1 MDSLLTY
8 LFDNIPN
15 TTIILS
21 TLTFNGEEPLLSTE
35 INKQYLELAAKRRA
49 RNECLVLADMS
60 SFIRWK
66 QLVDKIHPT
75 ADGYKKMASV
85 WWAAIQQAEEEGFL
99 KAPKTTSTNNAT
111 ISKALEKSLDDSTA
125 DPSLPAYMAPPQPT
139 IKKNSNG
146 SSRSQPW
153 HFWTVAFQMIM
164 STLPVYPVMSWA
176 RLTLSSVHWFL
187 LCMIPRS
194 LLKKT
199 SKIVKNN
206 LKSTKS
212 SVPIPH
218 IKTTYLGTYLGI
230 QMKPCQTSTPTKPN
244 PQAPSN

>member
-1 MDSLLTY
+1 MHDNDHDGHIGWRIDQIASHVKEIIPQQPNVILINAGTNDALQKYKVDTAGKRMDSLLTY

-111 ISKALEKSLDDSTA
+111 IIKALEKSLDDSTA

-164 STLPVYPVMSWA
+164 MCIGFSYV
-176 RLTLSSVHWFL
+176 
-187 LCMIPRS
+187 
-194 LLKKT
+194 
-199 SKIVKNN
+199 
-206 LKSTKS
+206 
-212 SVPIPH
+212 
-218 IKTTYLGTYLGI
+218 
-230 QMKPCQTSTPTKPN
+230 
-244 PQAPSN
+244 